1 MWLSAIKLAVSA
13 GSKIYANKQRA
24 KVAMSDAQLLHAERQ
39 ARGEEA
45 YQGKLLEARQ
55 NDYKDEFVLVIL
67 SAPIIVLA
75 WGVFSDDPGA
85 LEKVKIFFEHFAA
98 LPTWFSTLWILVVGS
113 IFGIKGTQRF
123 NKQVAPQMKVGG
135 RVKKR
140 GGGMSTRRRDM
151 RSGYYEDDMGMK
163 GGPMMKKGGRVGKKK
178 QGYKDRKDES
188 IAMRIKKKRTKKQL
202 KASRDDSYGKFGSK
216 AKKSGKINK

>member
-1 MWLSAIKLAVSA
+1 MSVKQKIKVFTGSGTFDIQKEMLKDSKDLLDNVEVTTIAQECVKLKQREDELIELEEQVKNKKEQIDEISSRIIPELLAEQGLSAIKLAVSA

-113 IFGIKGTQRF
+113 IFGIKGTQIF
-123 NKQVAPQMKVGG
+123 KNG
-135 RVKKR
+135 
-140 GGGMSTRRRDM
+140 
-151 RSGYYEDDMGMK
+151 
-163 GGPMMKKGGRVGKKK
+163 GKK
-178 QGYKDRKDES
+178 
-188 IAMRIKKKRTKKQL
+188 
-202 KASRDDSYGKFGSK
+202 
-216 AKKSGKINK
+216 